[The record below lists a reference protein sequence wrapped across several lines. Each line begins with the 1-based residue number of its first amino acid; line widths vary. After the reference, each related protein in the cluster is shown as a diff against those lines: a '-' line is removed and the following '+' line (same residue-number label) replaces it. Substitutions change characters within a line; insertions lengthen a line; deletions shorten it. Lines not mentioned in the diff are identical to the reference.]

1 MAPRKLN
8 VAVSGLGRMGAR
20 HALNF
25 FTRTPRANV
34 VAAFTPEPKEAAWAA
49 ENLPEVKIYNNYEEM
64 LKHPGLEAVVVATV
78 TTAHAEQAIK
88 AIEADKHVL
97 CEKPL
102 STSVEIVSTKCPMHL
117 EHFANNIQSQSVV
130 DAANKKPHL
139 KVMCGFSR
147 RFDASYRDAFQRMQT
162 GSIGKPAVFRSQ
174 TCDMLDP
181 TGFFVEYARFSGG
194 IFVDCNIHDID
205 LSLWY
210 FGQNSK
216 VKSVI
221 AMGITAVSPELAQ
234 HGDVDNGVGVVEFYD
249 GKLAYFYSSRMM
261 AAGQHDM
268 SEVIGTE
275 GKLVINAN
283 PQDNLVEM
291 HEPNGVRR
299 EIPKHYYGR
308 FEYAFVT
315 EANEFTAACLDNNEL
330 PFKLSGAVQAVRIG
344 CALQESL
351 RSGKKIW
358 FDEQG
363 NRTERASL

>member
-8 VAVSGLGRMGAR
+8 VAISGLGRMGAR

-49 ENLPEVKIYNNYEEM
+49 EHLPEVKIYDNYDEM

-88 AIEADKHVL
+88 AIEANKHVL

-102 STSVEIVSTKCPMHL
+102 STSVEI
-117 EHFANNIQSQSVV
+117 SQSVV
-130 DAANKKPHL
+130 DAAAKKPHL

-147 RFDASYRDAFQRMQT
+147 RFDSSYRDAFQRMQA

-174 TCDMLDP
+174 TCDKLDP
-181 TGFFVEYARFSGG
+181 SGFFVEYAQFSGG

-210 FGQNSK
+210 FGQDSK

-221 AMGITAVSPELAQ
+221 ALGITAVSPELAKY
-234 HGDVDNGVGVVEFYD
+234 GDVDNGVGVVEFYD
-249 GKLAYFYSSRMM
+249 GKIAHFYSSRMM

-268 SEVIGTE
+268 SEIIGTN
-275 GKLVINAN
+275 GKLVVNAN
-283 PQDNLVEM
+283 PQGTLVEM

-299 EIPKHYYGR
+299 EIPEHYYGR

-315 EANEFTAACLDNNEL
+315 EANEFTAACLDNTEL
-330 PFKLSGAVQAVRIG
+330 PFKLDGAVQAVRIG

-363 NRTERASL
+363 NRVERASL